1 MIVNMVCKMI
11 QKYKNF
17 KLLKQN
23 FLKGEEQVEK
33 GTVKRTQAAKRAANK
48 RKKITLAISALIIIS
63 IVSMAVYSVSIKG
76 ITKDWDN
83 KIYPG
88 VTVQDINL
96 GGMTKEEA
104 KNKLTETFNNAIEKK
119 KMQISIQDKQYEL
132 IYSDIMPKYD
142 IDGTIEKAY
151 NFGRDNGILKKYIII
166 KNGDNKKNEIPLD
179 FSYNEEKLKE
189 YEVKLQKDVTQTAKD
204 ASINIEGN
212 NFTVKP
218 ETEGKTVNLDTLDQ
232 KLKENINGEI
242 NSENKVT
249 VDVETT
255 KPRVTKDDLS
265 KIKGVM
271 GTFTSNYSTSAPGRA
286 NNIEIATAAINGT
299 VVMPGETF
307 SFNDVV
313 GPRTV
318 ERGYQEAGTYV
329 GNKVEPGIGGGICQV
344 STTLYRAA
352 MKANLRAIER
362 TNHSMVVGYAQPGL
376 DATVSYGYLDY
387 KFKNIYD
394 FPIYIKGTT
403 VGKVVTYTVYGD
415 SSALNGK
422 TYDMANEVLETIP
435 PETKVVP
442 DSTLPEGKE
451 EKDGA
456 GMTGY
461 KVRSY
466 QITYENGAEV
476 KRDIVATDSYASVG
490 IIVRKGTQAAT
501 APTAPVPAAP
511 ATAAPVA
518 PATAT
523 AKTPN
528 TPPPAAQTTAH

>member
-1 MIVNMVCKMI
+1 
-11 QKYKNF
+11 
-17 KLLKQN
+17 
-23 FLKGEEQVEK
+23 VEN
-33 GTVKRTQAAKRAANK
+33 GTGKRTQAAKRAANK
-48 RKKITLAISALIIIS
+48 RKKITLTISSLIVISIAAMAAYAISIN
-63 IVSMAVYSVSIKG
+63 G
-76 ITKDWDN
+76 IAKDWEN

-88 VTVQDINL
+88 VTVQDVNL

-104 KNKLTETFNNAIEKK
+104 KNKLAETFNDGIEKK
-119 KMQISIQDKQYEL
+119 KMPISIGDKQYEL

-142 IDGTIEKAY
+142 IDGTVEKAY
-151 NFGRDNGILKKYIII
+151 SFGKNDGILKKYMII
-166 KNGDNKKNEIPLD
+166 KNGDTKKNEITLD

-189 YEVKLQKDVTQTAKD
+189 YEAKLQKDVTQTAKD

-212 NFTVKP
+212 NIVIKP
-218 ETEGKTVNLDTLDQ
+218 GTEGKTVNIDKLDQ
-232 KLKENINGEI
+232 QLKENINGQI

-255 KPRVTKDDLS
+255 KPKVTKDELS
-265 KIKGVM
+265 KIKGIM
-271 GTFTSNYSTSAPGRA
+271 GTFTSNYSTSAPGRC
-286 NNIEIATAAINGT
+286 NNIEIATSALNGT
-299 VVMPGETF
+299 VIMPGETF

-352 MKANLRAIER
+352 MKANLRSVER
-362 TNHSMVVGYAQPGL
+362 TNHSMVVGYALPGL

-387 KFKNIYD
+387 KFKNTYD

-403 VGKVVTYTVYGD
+403 VGKVVTYTIYGNPA
-415 SSALNGK
+415 ALNGK

-461 KVRSY
+461 KARSY

-490 IIVRKGTQAAT
+490 IIVRKGTQAVS
-501 APTAPVPAAP
+501 APTPTPP
-511 ATAAPVA
+511 TATAA
-518 PATAT
+518 ATV
-523 AKTPN
+523 KPQ
-528 TPPPAAQTTAH
+528 TPPPVAQSTAR